1 MKAKT
6 SYEREVVRLS
16 RRLPQLSGRYKCR
29 AQQLI
34 DYSEARTFRGRKTHI
49 VHFVIVTVRG
59 GWQVLRHFYMY
70 AVFKRKVLFKVD
82 YLECM
87 QQWFKDGKYVFMAL
101 NRQQG
106 YCDDAWC
113 AGQPMTIKKGYN
125 HCSVLTDPRNIGYDK
140 AFYVRTAKQFAYLP
154 TDEEAN
160 IRVDDMYR
168 AVNVSPFW
176 ETIIKKSPAAFKF
189 LEKRGIMSH
198 KEKAAAVRVALRHG
212 YNMLTPEWVDLID
225 MLFYLGKD
233 LHNPKYVAPA
243 DFKAMHDEISRLA
256 GIKRRKER
264 EKAEELARIRRER
277 YELQMQ
283 ERQAQLAQE
292 KAEREKAAVLY
303 YPAKRK
309 KFFGLIIA
317 GQGIEIKVL
326 QSVAEFM
333 EEGAAMHH
341 CVFANG
347 YYDVKK
353 KPNCLIMSAKKD
365 GERIETIEVDMSDY
379 HVVQSRGKHNQN
391 TPYHDTIMKLMK
403 DNMGRI
409 REINSNKKQKQY
421 NHEKEKI

>member
-6 SYEREVVRLS
+6 QFEKEVVRLS
-16 RRLPQLSGRYKCR
+16 RQLPPLSGKYKCKS
-29 AQQLI
+29 QQLI
-34 DYSEARTFRGRKTHI
+34 DYSEARQFRGHKTHI
-49 VHFVIVTVRG
+49 VHFIIVTMKG

-70 AVFKRKVLFKVD
+70 ATFKRKKLFSVD

-101 NRQQG
+101 SRRQG

-113 AGQPMTIKKGYN
+113 AGLPMTIKKDYN
-125 HCSVLTDPRNIGYDK
+125 HCAVLDDPRGIGYDK
-140 AFYVRTAKQFAYLP
+140 TFYVRVARPFAYLP
-154 TDEEAN
+154 TDEAAG

-168 AVNVSPFW
+168 AVNTAPYW
-176 ETIIKKSPAAFKF
+176 ETIIKKSPSAFKF
-189 LEKRGIMSH
+189 LEKRGITSH

-212 YNMLTPEWVDLID
+212 YNVLTPEWVDLID
-225 MLFYLGKD
+225 MLHYLRKD

-243 DFKAMHDEISRLA
+243 DFKAVHDEISRQA
-256 GIKRRKER
+256 AAKRKKES
-264 EKAEELARIRRER
+264 
-277 YELQMQ
+277 
-283 ERQAQLAQE
+283 
-292 KAEREKAAVLY
+292 EKAAVLY
-303 YPAKRK
+303 YPARRK
-309 KFFGLIIA
+309 KFFGLVIA

-353 KPNCLIMSAKKD
+353 KPDCLIMSAKKD
-365 GERIETIEVDMSDY
+365 GERVETIEVDMSDY

-391 TPYHDTIMKLMK
+391 TPYHDTILQLMS
-403 DNMGRI
+403 DNMDRI
-409 REINSNKKQKQY
+409 REINMSNKRTKAV
-421 NHEKEKI
+421 

>member
-1 MKAKT
+1 MKART

-16 RRLPQLSGRYKCR
+16 RRLPELSGKYKCKS
-29 AQQLI
+29 QQLI
-34 DYSEARTFRGRKTHI
+34 DYTEARKFRGRKTHI
-49 VHFVIVTVRG
+49 VHFIIVTVKG

-70 AVFKRKVLFKVD
+70 AVFKRKELEKVQ

-113 AGQPMTIKKGYN
+113 AGQPMSIKKGYN
-125 HCSVLTDPRNIGYDK
+125 HCAVLNDPRCIGYDK
-140 AFYVRTAKQFAYLP
+140 TFYVKTSKRFAYLP
-154 TDEEAN
+154 TDEEAS

-168 AVNVSPFW
+168 AVNVSPYW
-176 ETIIKKSPAAFKF
+176 ETIIKREPRMFKWM
-189 LEKRGIMSH
+189 EKRGITDNS
-198 KEKAAAVRVALRHG
+198 EKTAAVRVALRHG
-212 YNMLTPEWVDLID
+212 QEVMTPEWVDLVD
-225 MLFYLGKD
+225 MLHYLGKD

-243 DFKAMHDEISRLA
+243 DFKRVHDEISGLA
-256 GIKRRKER
+256 GIKRRKEH
-264 EKAEELARIRRER
+264 EKQQERNRIRQER
-277 YELQMQ
+277 YELRME
-283 ERQAQLAQE
+283 ERRAQFAKE

-303 YPAKRK
+303 YPARRK
-309 KFFGLIIA
+309 KFFGLVIA

-391 TPYHDTIMKLMK
+391 TPYHDTIMKLMN

-409 REINSNKKQKQY
+409 REINSNKKQQKA
-421 NHEKEKI
+421 NVI

>member
-6 SYEREVVRLS
+6 SYEKDVVRLS
-16 RRLPQLSGRYKCR
+16 RQLPPLSGKYKCR
-29 AQQLI
+29 SQQLI

-49 VHFVIVTVRG
+49 IHFIIISTKG
-59 GWQVLRHFYMY
+59 GWQVLRHFYLY
-70 AVFKRKVLFKVD
+70 AIFRRKALYKVE

-87 QQWFKDGKYVFMAL
+87 QQWLKDGKYVFMAL

-125 HCSVLTDPRNIGYDK
+125 HCSILSDPRLIGYDK
-140 AFYVRTAKQFAYLP
+140 AYYVRTTRQFSYIP

-160 IRVDDMYR
+160 IRVDDMFR
-168 AVNVSPFW
+168 AVNTSPYW
-176 ETIIKKSPAAFKF
+176 ETIIKKSPGLFRF

-243 DFKAMHDEISRLA
+243 DFQKMHDEISRLA

-409 REINSNKKQKQY
+409 REINSNKKQTKAV
-421 NHEKEKI
+421 